1 MQSDSLGV
9 KILPKAMRVIDAIAA
24 FVESKNTPGS
34 GARYVLKFKSA
45 IEKLAVPGVQYS
57 FCNHPMLAVH
67 GYSCTRFN
75 DWVIA
80 FKIRNGDLI
89 VYEIIHG
96 SLLF

>member
-1 MQSDSLGV
+1 MQ
-9 KILPKAMRVIDAIAA
+9 VIDAIAD

-34 GARYVLKFKSA
+34 GGRYALKFKSA
-45 IEKLAVPGVQYS
+45 IERLAVPNIKHALCDHSV
-57 FCNHPMLAVH
+57 LAAFN
-67 GYSCTRFN
+67 YSCSHFN

-80 FKIRNGDLI
+80 FRISNDELT